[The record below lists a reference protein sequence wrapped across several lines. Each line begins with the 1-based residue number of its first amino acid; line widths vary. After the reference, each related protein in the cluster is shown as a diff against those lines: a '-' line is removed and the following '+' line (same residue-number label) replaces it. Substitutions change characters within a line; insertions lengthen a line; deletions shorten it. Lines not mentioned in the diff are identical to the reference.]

1 MPLTPSLCFLALVLV
16 SLWTTVVPVEA
27 AGGIEKALPTLF
39 LAGCAWYYTR
49 PRFGPWVAVGV
60 LLGAMG
66 DYSLAS
72 AERSWFLAGV
82 VTFLLGH
89 LAYSAAFAKEMKG
102 IRARV
107 ILILVTA
114 GMMVALVTL
123 VSFRMVYVGEQA
135 LIIPVSV
142 YAVVLSIMMA
152 ITVLHQSPTR
162 LIAAGG
168 FVFVISDAH
177 IVLNHMFLS
186 SPCLALA
193 LSGYATYYL
202 AQYCLVAGASYETRY
217 HQNGGDLD
225 GVAS

>member
-1 MPLTPSLCFLALVLV
+1 MLLYPSLCFLALVLV
-16 SLWTTVVPVEA
+16 SLWTTIVPVAA

-39 LAGCAWYYTR
+39 LALCAWRYTR
-49 PRFGPWVAVGV
+49 PRFGLWVMVGV

-72 AERSWFLAGV
+72 AERSWFMAGV
-82 VTFLLGH
+82 ITFLIGH
-89 LAYSAAFAKEMKG
+89 VAYTVAFAKELKRTR
-102 IRARV
+102 IRE
-107 ILILVTA
+107 IIILVTVCA
-114 GMMVALVTL
+114 MAALVTL
-123 VSFRMVYVGEQA
+123 VSFRMVHMGEQA

-142 YAVVLSIMMA
+142 YALVLSIMMA

-168 FVFVISDAH
+168 LVFVISDAH

-217 HQNGGDLD
+217 HQNGGSL
-225 GVAS
+225 